1 MFVGRILI
9 VTPDVAN
16 LMSDAEEEIGRIGSI
31 PVRNLWLLMLY
42 ASDLFR
48 DIEKAKVAVEDNP
61 DDIPDLVAEI
71 LCRRVERRIRRN
83 LSYGYQSRE
92 AVLGRVRGRIDQLNT
107 ERRRLLDRGK
117 VACRFDE
124 LTIDTTRNCFVRA
137 ALEEISKVVRRRSL
151 AHRCRSLAASLKRMG
166 VIGER
171 PNRSEVSMDRFGRL
185 DADDKPMLA
194 AAHLAFNIALPTE
207 ATGAKQLSLP
217 DREITWIR
225 KLYEKGI
232 AGFYD
237 VVLSK
242 SGWRV
247 DAGKTMSWQIE
258 RKTLGIDKILPTMR
272 TDIILDHSDAG
283 RRIVIDTKFNSV
295 VKRGWYREETLRSG
309 YLYQIY
315 AYLRSQEGKG
325 DPLAQN
331 ASGLLLHPSVGYMVN
346 EAVVIQNHEIRF
358 ATVDLGSSAREIR
371 EQLLQVLA
379 FPPEYYSTES
389 HLENKTGKDSL

>member
-1 MFVGRILI
+1 M
-9 VTPDVAN
+9 TPEVAN

-379 FPPEYYSTES
+379 FPPEYYFTES
-389 HLENKTGKDSL
+389 RLENKTGKDSL

>member
-1 MFVGRILI
+1 M
-9 VTPDVAN
+9 TPEVAN

-389 HLENKTGKDSL
+389 RLENKTGKDSL